1 MPPKP
6 YILAVDIGSSA
17 VKAGLYDAA
26 ANALPHTLVA
36 ISHQQRTAADG
47 THEEDGELIQRV
59 TELAIDRVL
68 DLAEEEGEHIAA
80 VGFDAM
86 ASTILG
92 VDARH
97 EPVTPV
103 FTYAD
108 TRTAADVDMLQDSI
122 DVDDAYQRTGVM
134 QHTSYV
140 PGRVNWM

>member
-17 VKAGLYDAA
+17 VKAGLYDAE
-26 ANALPHTLVA
+26 ANALRHTLVA

-47 THEEDGELIQRV
+47 THEEDAELIQRV

-68 DLAEEEGEHIAA
+68 DLAEEEAEHVAA

-103 FTYAD
+103 YTYAD
-108 TRTAADVDMLQDSI
+108 TRTAPDVDALQASI
-122 DVDDAYQRTGVM
+122 DVDDGVSTNRRDAT
-134 QHTSYV
+134 HVLRARS
-140 PGRVNWM
+140 R